1 MNASSNCSVE
11 FLTRY
16 CQCLPDV
23 TDPSQVICGY
33 VNRENGLVYPCEPG
47 CCAPTCGSKLGPMP
61 KLGLEFR
68 PSAGVLPPNFNVN
81 LVTSDKPTETPGAA
95 DLPPQWGW
103 INREGEFSWLT
114 LFKLLLALLIV
125 VLASLI
131 LA

>member
-23 TDPSQVICGY
+23 TDPGQVICGY

-47 CCAPTCGSKLGPMP
+47 CCAPTCGSKIGLMP
-61 KLGLEFR
+61 RIGLEFR
-68 PSAGVLPPNFNVN
+68 PSAGVLPPDFNVN

-95 DLPPQWGW
+95 EFFSWMK
-103 INREGEFSWLT
+103 REGEFSWLT
-114 LFKLLLALLIV
+114 LFKLFLALLVI
-125 VLASLI
+125 VLASLL